1 MENSNQESKAEIL
14 VVDDAS
20 MIRSHLKRILER
32 QYTVYTAESG
42 EDCLSFVESK
52 IPAMIL
58 LDMHMKGIDGLETLH
73 QLKAK
78 VETNLI
84 PVIFLTADEHAE
96 TEVKC
101 LHDGAMDF
109 ISKDHLV
116 PEIVLQRVKNSIDL
130 TKLQKKMQEE
140 VNKQTLQVKV
150 LTKEIAEALSKTVDA
165 KDHYTRGHSA
175 RVAKYAKEI
184 ARRMGKSPKEQ
195 EEIYYVGLLHDIGKI
210 AVAGSII
217 RKNASLTEDEFREVQ
232 DHPEK
237 GYEILKTITVL
248 PGIADGARYHH
259 EHFDGSGY
267 PKGFKGYK
275 IPEVARIIAVADV
288 YDAMTSKRSYSEIR
302 PQAEVRAEIERC
314 KGSYFDPAI
323 ADIMLAMI
331 DEDKDYSMKEELDE

>member
-1 MENSNQESKAEIL
+1 MENSDQESKAEIL

-52 IPAMIL
+52 IPALIL

-78 VETNLI
+78 EETNLI

-109 ISKDHLV
+109 ISKGHLV

-150 LTKEIAEALSKTVDA
+150 LTREITEALSKTVDA

-195 EEIYYVGLLHDIGKI
+195 EEIYYMGLLHDIGKI
-210 AVAGSII
+210 AMAGSII
-217 RKNASLTEDEFREVQ
+217 RKNARLTEDEFEKVKK
-232 DHPEK
+232 HPIEGWK
-237 GYEILKTITVL
+237 ILKTITVL
-248 PGIADGARYHH
+248 PSLPLGAKYHH

-267 PKGFKGYK
+267 PDKLKGYE